1 MGLLEQLAFVGW
13 VQKTWFPE
21 VETDADVLGNL
32 QLSQVDKVK
41 LCMDQAVELVQLLAV
56 EKVLLPGKVVPE
68 DSTVEVEQV
77 KVVEVEISDWVLWK
91 VLQR

>member
-41 LCMDQAVELVQLLAV
+41 LCMDQAVVLLLLLAV
-56 EKVLLPGKVVPE
+56 EKVLLLEKVVQE
-68 DSTVEVEQV
+68 D
-77 KVVEVEISDWVLWK
+77 
-91 VLQR
+91 